1 MSSDDASNAVFD
13 PEIHATDADGNPSLN
28 KDGSFRKKRKDAGAA
43 KSSAPAASRSKSRTA
58 SPRGA
63 GPGSQRAKYHK
74 SVSDFLALPVAGL
87 SMADPVLGYAAT
99 EVAPM
104 WSDALAD
111 LAVEQPRLAAVLERL
126 GGVGAAGAVLTVGA
140 LTFVQF
146 GTLLG
151 KVPPHVGKMMGCKS
165 REEIEAILQAR
176 GEQLAA
182 QRPAPEAPVQHERAQ
197 VPTPR
202 VMARA

>member
-1 MSSDDASNAVFD
+1 MSSDDAVFD
-13 PEIHATDADGNPSLN
+13 PEIHATDKDGNPSLN
-28 KDGSFRKKRKDAGAA
+28 KDGSFRKKRKDAGA
-43 KSSAPAASRSKSRTA
+43 SASKPAAAPSRSRGSRTA
-58 SPRGA
+58 
-63 GPGSQRAKYHK
+63 GPGAQRAKYHK

-87 SMADPVLGYAAT
+87 SMTDPVLGYAAT

-104 WSDALAD
+104 WSDVLAD
-111 LAVEQPRLAAVLERL
+111 LAVEQPRLAAMLERL
-126 GGVGAAGAVLTVGA
+126 GGFGAAGAVLTVGA

-176 GEQLAA
+176 GEKLAA
-182 QRPAPEAPVQHERAQ
+182 QRPAPEAPVQHDRAQ
-197 VPTPR
+197 APTPR
-202 VMARA
+202 VMARV

>member
-1 MSSDDASNAVFD
+1 MSSDDAVFD

-43 KSSAPAASRSKSRTA
+43 KTSAPTASRSKGRTS

-63 GPGSQRAKYHK
+63 GPGAQRAKYHK
-74 SVSDFLALPVAGL
+74 AVSDTLAVPVAVA
-87 SMADPVLGYAAT
+87 SMADPVLGYAAA

-111 LAVEQPRLAAVLERL
+111 LAVEQPRLAAMLDRL
-126 GGVGAAGAVLTVGA
+126 GPLGAVGSVLTAGV

-151 KVPPHVGKMMGCKS
+151 KVPPHIGQAMGAKS
-165 REEIEAILQAR
+165 REEIEQILDAR

-182 QRPAPEAPVQHERAQ
+182 RRPEAPVQHERAQ